1 MSHYVD
7 AKRMLAHPKIGPFL
21 LSSLQAVFKDGY
33 SLQKPNHPDDAPA
46 VEVLVNDMTSEKA
59 LLLKV
64 AMGIMEIDYFRPCG
78 VTFQV
83 NTQFNARLIAF
94 KKLLVDVSGLEP
106 ESDTNAL
113 VYL

>member
-7 AKRMLAHPKIGPFL
+7 AKRMLVHPQIGPFL

-64 AMGIMEIDYFRPCG
+64 AMGIMEIDYFRPC
-78 VTFQV
+78 VV
-83 NTQFNARLIAF
+83 PF
-94 KKLLVDVSGLEP
+94 KSIRSLTHGSSPLKSYWWMSL
-106 ESDTNAL
+106 AL
-113 VYL
+113 SLSPILTY